1 MDGGYVKESVR
12 GKRVFGGD
20 VSLTA
25 GTSGWMT
32 DRDSGWGGDYLAPL
46 ASALLPPRV
55 DLSVSFEPLKD
66 DIWRNAAIIDV
77 VWFFFVFLLR
87 RTVNNKTSRLK

>member
-1 MDGGYVKESVR
+1 MKESVR

-32 DRDSGWGGDYLAPL
+32 DRDGGWGG
-46 ASALLPPRV
+46 LLGTTCV
-55 DLSVSFEPLKD
+55 C
-66 DIWRNAAIIDV
+66 V
-77 VWFFFVFLLR
+77 VTTSCGFVRLL
-87 RTVNNKTSRLK
+87 

>member
-1 MDGGYVKESVR
+1 MEGGYVKESVR

-25 GTSGWMT
+25 GTSVWMT
-32 DRDSGWGGDYLAPL
+32 DRDGGRGGNYLAPL

-55 DLSVSFEPLKD
+55 DLSVSFEPMKD

-77 VWFFFVFLLR
+77 VCFFVFFFIAEDG
-87 RTVNNKTSRLK
+87 

>member
-1 MDGGYVKESVR
+1 MKESVR

-32 DRDSGWGGDYLAPL
+32 DRDGGWGDYLAPL

-55 DLSVSFEPLKD
+55 NLSVSFEPLKD
-66 DIWRNAAIIDV
+66 DIWRNVAIIDV
-77 VWFFFVFLLR
+77 VFFFVCFLLR
-87 RTVNNKTSRLK
+87 RTVNNKTGRLK